1 MSKNKIIFV
10 AVAIVLL
17 VGAFA
22 YGVISTPHTDTA
34 YIETTSQTT
43 TEYATEQSTEQS
55 TELVTET
62 ATELTTEALTESV
75 TEITTAL
82 EVVTELTTVK
92 LSVEPVTEQTT
103 KAVSTVH
110 LSVNCKTL
118 VGKYDKATQNG
129 GIIYEGD
136 YTLNGGESAFDV
148 LQSCMR
154 TAGIPM
160 EFSKTPAYN
169 SIYVEG
175 IDNIYEFDF
184 GDLSGWMYNV
194 NGVFPGY
201 ASSEYKLQAGD
212 KIEFTYTCD
221 LGKDVG
227 AGY

>member
-10 AVAIVLL
+10 AVALVLL

-22 YGVISTPHTDTA
+22 YGVISTPHTEVTTQSNTG
-34 YIETTSQTT
+34 YI
-43 TEYATEQSTEQS
+43 TEQSTQ
-55 TELVTET
+55 LATET
-62 ATELTTEALTESV
+62 TTEALSETVTESV
-75 TEITTAL
+75 TKFTTEL
-82 EVVTELTTVK
+82 ETVTELTTV
-92 LSVEPVTEQTT
+92 LTTQAAAVTVTEAVTEQTT
-103 KAVSTVH
+103 NQAVSTVH

-129 GIIYEGD
+129 GIIYDGD
-136 YTLNGGESAFDV
+136 YVLKGGESAFDV

-154 TAGIPM
+154 EAGIPM

-169 SIYVEG
+169 SVYVEG

-201 ASSEYKLQAGD
+201 ASSEYALQAGD
-212 KIEFTYTCD
+212 VIEFTYTCD

-227 AGY
+227 ANN